1 VEITKGPERH
11 TTAPSTLAPE
21 LASTPWFIDMAVPN
35 TPILLAEASD
45 SAFATRFRQAISGS
59 EHSHIPRVNYPA
71 EDQLL
76 GLSDAACA
84 WPSPSQARLLVNTAL
99 KCLGRWHH
107 IVRGS
112 VILDELEEG
121 LQYPKSMGA
130 LLQSKFW
137 VLFAIGK
144 MYSTRTSVAPKCFP
158 GLEYFAK
165 ATKIL
170 RFISERPTVEMVE
183 TWLLLVCYHL
193 GCSYALLALIPPSSL
208 SILSV

>member
-1 VEITKGPERH
+1 M
-11 TTAPSTLAPE
+11 APSTLAPE

-76 GLSDAACA
+76 GLSDAA
-84 WPSPSQARLLVNTAL
+84 
-99 KCLGRWHH
+99 CLGRWHH